1 MTDKTLYRYQREDG
15 GYNVS
20 PIKPEE
26 GEYTTLHRLIAD
38 EGMLLKKGDI
48 ETPCID
54 TEDNTGWIEIE
65 APEEEEEIE

>member
-1 MTDKTLYRYQREDG
+1 MTDKLLYRYQREDG
-15 GYNVS
+15 GYNIS

-26 GEYTTLHRLIAD
+26 GTDYTTLHRLIAD

-54 TEDNTGWIEIE
+54 IDDNTGWIEI
-65 APEEEEEIE
+65 PDPDYEE